1 MRASLVMGRGMGLAL
16 RKWSMVI
23 GMRVSGNVIRNMERG
38 RKFVR

>member
-38 RKFVR
+38 RKYVR